1 MKKLVFTLALLT
13 ISCSL
18 WEYEDPSNPIPN
30 AAPET
35 YLSLIARDTI
45 YASIDDIVT
54 TIDPITGEE
63 ITDTIWVY
71 AISEEP
77 NPGMVWDTLE
87 YAFTTITTSRQ
98 ILHWWGEDPDGD
110 VIGYRYRWNVDS
122 TWTFTTK
129 ESGLFYVPIRRDL
142 DVFQFSVEAVD
153 NDSTYDPTPARLT
166 LPIRNSPPMISF
178 RYRSNPSVTNIQSDT
193 SFTFPTRTFVWDI
206 FDQDG
211 NETIT
216 DIFYALDDTCDTCW
230 NQLDAASY
238 SSITLTNLQPGF
250 HTFYLKVRD
259 IAGAVSPTIQ
269 FPDTANIDEPNFW
282 KVVPV
287 TGDVLLV
294 DDFFNDSNNLTQ
306 AYFRSILDTI
316 IGPENYSVWEIGEEL
331 PYSSADVSA
340 NLNYFQ
346 DVIWFAGTT
355 GESEYIKAGSNIY
368 NFILGGG
375 NIFITLSLFQDTSFV
390 WFPIDSLFS
399 INPDGRLLPPVT
411 LVSQVRPE
419 LNLVTSRNVGYH
431 WIKGFENFEGEPAFR
446 SLYRLQEPN
455 ATQKWEGTPTVCGVY
470 QFFTPNPSGKAVL
483 MSIPWHEGVGT
494 TSDLTYGAFLEGNG
508 SAGKFIRYLLEEEF

>member
-1 MKKLVFTLALLT
+1 MKKLVFTLTLLT
-13 ISCSL
+13 VSCSL
-18 WEYEDPSNPIPN
+18 WEYEDPTNPIPN

-54 TIDPITGEE
+54 TIDPLTGEE
-63 ITDTIWVY
+63 IIDTIWVY
-71 AISEEP
+71 AIGEKP
-77 NPGMVWDTLE
+77 NPGMVWDTLDQ
-87 YAFTTITTSRQ
+87 AFTTITTSRQ

-122 TWTFTTK
+122 IWTFTTK
-129 ESGLFYVPIRRDL
+129 ESGLFYVPIRKDL

-166 LPIRNSPPMISF
+166 LPIRNSPPTISF
-178 RYRSNPSVTNIQSDT
+178 RYRSNPTITNIQSDT

-238 SSITLTNLQPGF
+238 SSITLTDLQPGF

-259 IAGAVSPTIQ
+259 IAGAVSTTIQ

-316 IGPENYSVWEIGEEL
+316 IGPGNTLCGR
-331 PYSSADVSA
+331 
-340 NLNYFQ
+340 
-346 DVIWFAGTT
+346 
-355 GESEYIKAGSNIY
+355 SEKNSP
-368 NFILGGG
+368 
-375 NIFITLSLFQDTSFV
+375 T
-390 WFPIDSLFS
+390 P
-399 INPDGRLLPPVT
+399 LLMC
-411 LVSQVRPE
+411 Q
-419 LNLVTSRNVGYH
+419 
-431 WIKGFENFEGEPAFR
+431 
-446 SLYRLQEPN
+446 
-455 ATQKWEGTPTVCGVY
+455 PT
-470 QFFTPNPSGKAVL
+470 
-483 MSIPWHEGVGT
+483 
-494 TSDLTYGAFLEGNG
+494 
-508 SAGKFIRYLLEEEF
+508 